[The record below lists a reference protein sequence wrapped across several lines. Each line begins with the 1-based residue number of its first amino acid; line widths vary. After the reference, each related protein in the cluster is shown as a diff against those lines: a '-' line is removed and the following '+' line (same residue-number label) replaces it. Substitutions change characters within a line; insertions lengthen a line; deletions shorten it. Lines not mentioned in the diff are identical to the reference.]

1 MKPPD
6 AEAWERHM
14 RLERYLLAQRR
25 DGKLAKA
32 IGKALPGE
40 SPQDLQDLARD
51 DQSKAQKGLVALLWS
66 GGGTLS
72 YRHIDELTPENL
84 LARLE
89 AEREQINWLMGRLQ
103 SLQETKGHMVGVLN
117 APSREEFEAARYREV
132 ARLNVRVASI
142 LGGIPEPKD
151 LEVLWLD
158 EMAYELRDKDIVRRW
173 VADKKADA

>member
-1 MKPPD
+1 MNPAD

-14 RLERYLLAQRR
+14 RLERDLLAQRR

-40 SPQDLQDLARD
+40 SPQDLQEIARE
-51 DQSKAQKGLVALLWS
+51 DQSKAQEGLVALLWS
-66 GGGTLS
+66 GGEKLS
-72 YRHIDELTPENL
+72 YKHIDELTPENL

-103 SLQETKGHMVGVLN
+103 RLQQTKGRGVGVMD
-117 APSREEFEAARYREV
+117 APSREEFEVARHREV
-132 ARLNVRVASI
+132 ARLNVRVAPM
-142 LGGIPEPKD
+142 LRRVPAPED

-158 EMAYELRDKDIVRRW
+158 EPADEWRDKEIVRRW
-173 VADKKADA
+173 VAAK